1 MPFFFLI
8 IAAFILRGFNREESP
23 HFLQQ
28 NLSSKGKVVS
38 LYLGQVGSYSGT
50 CGFYGL
56 HNPQMSSCEHRVEW
70 YLLICLFENQPI
82 LKQELESLSFISLL
96 CNHCFINFSEQ
107 SMLALCQGTFF
118 RSSQAGEIFFLAGG
132 NNLSKRKAKTKHS
145 WGIISFHHLYR
156 LKHPRYILSNCL
168 KLNNLKCLF

>member
-1 MPFFFLI
+1 MPFFLI
-8 IAAFILRGFNREESP
+8 IAAFILRGFNHEESP

-56 HNPQMSSCEHRVEW
+56 HNPQMSSCEHRVES

-82 LKQELESLSFISLL
+82 LKQELESSASFLSCVITALL
-96 CNHCFINFSEQ
+96 T
-107 SMLALCQGTFF
+107 LA
-118 RSSQAGEIFFLAGG
+118 SSQCWLYARGPFSGHPKPEKYFF
-132 NNLSKRKAKTKHS
+132 
-145 WGIISFHHLYR
+145 
-156 LKHPRYILSNCL
+156 
-168 KLNNLKCLF
+168 